1 MRELLLIN
9 VRVLFWWFY
18 LMLVSCW
25 NWLIIQDHLVIT
37 GILWEENKKSKKFF
51 FYIYNL
57 HFFKQKVYSHL
68 VLIYL
73 NVSGIP
79 VKKPLHNSQIV
90 EEQLDVW
97 ILGVISASFL
107 TGRHLLT
114 RRLPT
119 TSILV
124 VIERIYCHQFKSNY
138 LKN

>member
-25 NWLIIQDHLVIT
+25 NCLIIQDHLVIT
-37 GILWEENKKSKKFF
+37 GILWEENKKSKNLF

-57 HFFKQKVYSHL
+57 HFFKQKVDSHL